1 MKLNIKNK
9 MDQLGITRYEL
20 AQRINVTYPTID
32 KIYKGESTS
41 IKLEILEAICK
52 ELNCTPSEILASD
65 DPQMIRLLS
74 YANKLKELKGDE
86 K

>member
-1 MKLNIKNK
+1 MKLNIKNQ
-9 MDQLGITRYEL
+9 MDKAGITRYEL

-32 KIYKGESTS
+32 TS

-52 ELNCTPSEILASD
+52 ELNCTPSEILDSD

-74 YANKLKELKGDE
+74 YANKLKELKDD
-86 K
+86 KK